1 MELVEEELSS
11 SGIKRSVDNGNL
23 YDRLMIHL
31 TYLINRL
38 QTNQQDETSLINM
51 EEFVKSDYPQA
62 YQIGQAIYDVIEKEL
77 DIDLSRS
84 ERVYLVIHIQRL
96 LK

>member
-1 MELVEEELSS
+1 
-11 SGIKRSVDNGNL
+11 
-23 YDRLMIHL
+23 
-31 TYLINRL
+31 
-38 QTNQQDETSLINM
+38 M

>member
-1 MELVEEELSS
+1 M
-11 SGIKRSVDNGNL
+11 
-23 YDRLMIHL
+23 
-31 TYLINRL
+31 